1 MHFGRNICEG
11 ETVVTFHETFNLSDD
26 RLFSLIYKH
35 LPWVQTARNSS
46 TKLIDAE
53 IDHTNY
59 YANRFYRLNY
69 QSLSARLIEL
79 VLSVNEPRSVVRHNC
94 PCDVICGVIIFHYL
108 NALFLYVT
116 KINSNQNSLLLSH
129 IYLQYGA
136 YNVLWTS
143 CIKVI
148 TWNE

>member
-1 MHFGRNICEG
+1 MWDFDDNIHILYSLWSIYSWCILG
-11 ETVVTFHETFNLSDD
+11 EIFAKEKLLWPFMKTFNLSDD

-108 NALFLYVT
+108 NALFFT
-116 KINSNQNSLLLSH
+116 
-129 IYLQYGA
+129 
-136 YNVLWTS
+136 
-143 CIKVI
+143 
-148 TWNE
+148 